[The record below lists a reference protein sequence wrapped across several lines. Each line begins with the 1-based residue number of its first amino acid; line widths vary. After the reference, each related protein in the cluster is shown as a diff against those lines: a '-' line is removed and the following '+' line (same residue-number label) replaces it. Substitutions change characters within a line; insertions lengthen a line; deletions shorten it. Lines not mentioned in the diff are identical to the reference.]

1 MATMMTNI
9 AGFMY
14 CTGKYATA
22 FAPRY
27 EAANA
32 STAAGSSIF
41 HGTGIRR
48 RYCPVAVSVPQQ
60 EANLLMPITEATGV
74 EAGSRLNRPGICSS
88 PPPPTAAS
96 INPAAKAIK
105 SR

>member
-1 MATMMTNI
+1 MAIMMTSI

-14 CTGKYATA
+14 CTGKYTTV
-22 FAPRY
+22 FAPKY

-32 STAAGSSIF
+32 NAAAGSSIF

-48 RYCPVAVSVPQQ
+48 RYCPVAVNVPQQ
-60 EANLLMPITEATGV
+60 EANLLTPITEATGV
-74 EAGSRLNRPGICSS
+74 AFGNRLNNPGICNS

-96 INPAAKAIK
+96 ISPAAKPTNT
-105 SR
+105 R